1 MSFDLKIKSGD
12 ISIESDGSL
21 SVVSGNEKIRQD
33 IVKIILTKF
42 GENRFHPN
50 YGSDAGNLQIG
61 SAADKKIVE
70 LDLVQS
76 VESSLRYL
84 IFLQKEQS
92 KRQLLSSSE
101 VILEINNVSVERNQT
116 DPRLYNIFISVIT
129 QRLETITEAVTIR
142 II

>member
-84 IFLQKEQS
+84 ISLQKEQS

>member
-50 YGSDAGNLQIG
+50 YGSDAGSLQIG

-76 VESSLRYL
+76 VESSLKYL
-84 IFLQKEQS
+84 ISLQKEQS

-101 VILEINNVSVERNQT
+101 IILEINNVSVERNQT